1 MPTNG
6 YVQKYKKCTKA
17 YVNNWMP
24 TYIGDPGGEG
34 LMTQSS
40 SPTPSTLAQIKKLL

>member
-1 MPTNG
+1 MLWKIGGPIAEEI
-6 YVQKYKKCTKA
+6 YIHPDPY
-17 YVNNWMP
+17 
-24 TYIGDPGGEG
+24 YIGDPSGEG